1 MDTDI
6 IKTKTADT
14 DADTDITQKYN
25 SGHGNFKILKIDYW
39 FLITPIST
47 VLIEILYSIA
57 QITPKIVLAVEVSR
71 V

>member
-14 DADTDITQKYN
+14 DADTDIKQKYN
-25 SGHGNFKILKIDYW
+25 SGNGNFKSLKIDYL

-47 VLIEILYSIA
+47 VLIEILYAIA
-57 QITPKIVLAVEVSR
+57 QITQR
-71 V
+71 